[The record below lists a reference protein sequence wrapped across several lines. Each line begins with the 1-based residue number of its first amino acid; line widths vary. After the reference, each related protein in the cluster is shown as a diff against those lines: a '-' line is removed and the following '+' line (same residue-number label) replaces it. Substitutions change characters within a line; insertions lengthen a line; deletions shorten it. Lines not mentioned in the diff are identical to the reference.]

1 MSPPDL
7 DPPLDVHELAAVHIL
22 GLNLFCACRMAFVRE
37 SPAEALLRWERLPH
51 ADQLYWVEQ
60 ATIWLT
66 SRRKPIVVR
75 TGDDEAA

>member
-1 MSPPDL
+1 MSPSDL

-37 SPAEALLRWERLPH
+37 SPADAMVCWECLPH
-51 ADQLYWVEQ
+51 ADRLYWVEQ

-66 SRRKPIVVR
+66 SRRKPVLVD
-75 TGDDEAA
+75 TGGEAA